1 MQISLGRNIV
11 MVGVS
16 QMTDEE
22 RGSQERANLQA
33 WQCSFLPGLFLLI
46 AVLPAQSQE
55 VPVLNVE
62 PVCRGIAQQASDPS
76 EKGGP
81 DLAFSQCIKSEQAIR
96 QRLVEEWA
104 TFAPAD
110 KSNCVA
116 AEMAALPSYTDLLTC
131 LQMASD
137 ARRMK

>member
-1 MQISLGRNIV
+1 MSHRAHIV
-11 MVGVS
+11 MVGMS

-22 RGSQERANLQA
+22 RTGQERVNFHA
-33 WQCSFLPGLFLLI
+33 WQCSFLPGFFLLI

-55 VPVLNVE
+55 VPVLNVD

-81 DLAFSQCIKSEQAIR
+81 DLPFSQCIKSEQAMR

-104 TFAPAD
+104 KFAPAD

-137 ARRMK
+137 ARRIK

>member
-1 MQISLGRNIV
+1 MRADAKWHDGTSDYSRRRDFLLCDLQEVKPAGGGHNIV
-11 MVGVS
+11 MVGMS
-16 QMTDEE
+16 QMADEE
-22 RGSQERANLQA
+22 R
-33 WQCSFLPGLFLLI
+33 
-46 AVLPAQSQE
+46 
-55 VPVLNVE
+55 PVLNVE
-62 PVCRGIAQQASDPS
+62 AVCRGIAQQASDPS

-131 LQMASD
+131 LRMARD

>member
-1 MQISLGRNIV
+1 MN
-11 MVGVS
+11 
-16 QMTDEE
+16 DEE
-22 RGSQERANLQA
+22 RGSWERVNFHA

-62 PVCRGIAQQASDPS
+62 PVCRGIAPDPS

-104 TFAPAD
+104 TFAPQI
-110 KSNCVA
+110 NRIA
-116 AEMAALPSYTDLLTC
+116 AEMSRCT
-131 LQMASD
+131 
-137 ARRMK
+137 

>member
-1 MQISLGRNIV
+1 
-11 MVGVS
+11 
-16 QMTDEE
+16 MTDEE
-22 RGSQERANLQA
+22 RGSWERVNFQA
-33 WQCSFLPGLFLLI
+33 LQCSLSPRALSADCGSTGSI
-46 AVLPAQSQE
+46 AGGSRA
-55 VPVLNVE
+55 NVE

-81 DLAFSQCIKSEQAIR
+81 DLAFSQCIKSEQSIR
-96 QRLVEEWA
+96 QRLVEEWP

-116 AEMAALPSYTDLLTC
+116 AEMADLPSYTDLLTC

>member
-1 MQISLGRNIV
+1 MN
-11 MVGVS
+11 
-16 QMTDEE
+16 DEE
-22 RGSQERANLQA
+22 RGSWERVNFHA
-33 WQCSFLPGLFLLI
+33 WQCSFLPGLFLLT
-46 AVLPAQSQE
+46 VLPAQSQE

-104 TFAPAD
+104 TFAPQI
-110 KSNCVA
+110 NRIA
-116 AEMAALPSYTDLLTC
+116 AEMSRCT
-131 LQMASD
+131 
-137 ARRMK
+137 

>member
-1 MQISLGRNIV
+1 MRISLGRNIV
-11 MVGVS
+11 MVGMS
-16 QMTDEE
+16 QVADEE
-22 RGSQERANLQA
+22 RGSQERVNFQA

-81 DLAFSQCIKSEQAIR
+81 ERITIGPLNTLPGLFLALER
-96 QRLVEEWA
+96 RD
-104 TFAPAD
+104 APF
-110 KSNCVA
+110 
-116 AEMAALPSYTDLLTC
+116 
-131 LQMASD
+131 
-137 ARRMK
+137 R